1 MEQSES
7 CIITI
12 SGTTDRHQQQ
22 EQRIKE
28 QAQVIAELESEVLRQ
43 QARGDEA
50 LAALSKMQAELAELR
65 VQLKR

>member
-7 CIITI
+7 RIITI

-28 QAQVIAELESEVLRQ
+28 QAQVIAKLESEVLRQ

>member
-7 CIITI
+7 RIITI

-43 QARGDEA
+43 QALADEA
-50 LAALSKMQAELAELR
+50 VAALSEMQAELAKLR

>member
-7 CIITI
+7 RIITI
-12 SGTTDRHQQQ
+12 SGTTNRHQQQ

-43 QARGDEA
+43 QARADEA
-50 LAALSKMQAELAELR
+50 VAALAETHAELAKLR
-65 VQLKR
+65 LQLKR

>member
-7 CIITI
+7 RIITI

-65 VQLKR
+65 VQLKL

>member
-7 CIITI
+7 RIITI
-12 SGTTDRHQQQ
+12 SGTTNGLKQQ

>member
-7 CIITI
+7 RIITI

>member
-1 MEQSES
+1 MERSES
-7 CIITI
+7 RIITI